1 MVFDPSE
8 VALRDARRLAVV
20 LSELGHDVARIGSGW
35 MASDLPGSWADHASG
50 LGVDGPVD
58 DETIDRLVAF
68 YRERGRVPRIR
79 VTPYQHRSLFER
91 LGARGFSVHELDTI
105 LLHDLERLP
114 DPVDVPGLSF
124 RSIDPGN
131 EEDVALFR
139 DSQVAGFFENGPAPS
154 GFLPITER
162 VARSTRCRLW
172 LLELDGA
179 VVGSGGLE
187 PFEGSAVL
195 ICGCVHPEARRRG
208 VQSAFIRYRIEQAR
222 AAGLDYVIIGSE
234 PGTGTE
240 RNALRVGFVP
250 MYTQFSL
257 QLLDPREAMSSEPE
271 SMNGDAP

>member
-1 MVFDPSE
+1 MVPDPNE

-20 LSELGHDVARIGSGW
+20 LSELGHDVAPIGSGW

-58 DETIDRLVAF
+58 EETIDRLVAF

-91 LGARGFSVHELDTI
+91 LGARGFSVHELDSI

-114 DPVDVPGLSF
+114 DPVVVPGLTF

-131 EEDVALFR
+131 EEDVARFR
-139 DSQVAGFFENGPAPS
+139 ESQVAGFFDAEPVPA
-154 GFLPITER
+154 GYLPITER
-162 VARSTRCRLW
+162 VGRSTRCRLW

-208 VQSAFIRYRIEQAR
+208 IQSAFIRYRIEQAR
-222 AAGLDYVIIGSE
+222 AAGLDYAIIGSE
-234 PGTGTE
+234 PGAGSE
-240 RNALRVGFVP
+240 RNALRAGFVP

-257 QLLDPREAMSSEPE
+257 QLQEPREASSSEPD
-271 SMNGDAP
+271 SRKGDTP